1 MVSERTG
8 RSYDYANGRMRCN
21 PRVDN
26 SPDLAE
32 LSARVNISR
41 FIKTRLSTIFVRS
54 GNPIKV
60 RQFGNQ
66 IERLYEIK
74 VAYIP

>member
-26 SPDLAE
+26 SPDRAE
-32 LSARVNISR
+32 LPAGVNISR
-41 FIKTRLSTIFVRS
+41 FVNTKLSTIIVRS

-60 RQFGNQ
+60 R
-66 IERLYEIK
+66 
-74 VAYIP
+74 